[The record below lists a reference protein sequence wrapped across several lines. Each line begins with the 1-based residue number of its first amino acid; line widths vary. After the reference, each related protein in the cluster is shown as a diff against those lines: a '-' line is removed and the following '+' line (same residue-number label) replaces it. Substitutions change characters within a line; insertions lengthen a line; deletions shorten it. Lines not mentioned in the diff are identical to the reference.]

1 MKLKGITRRLWTC
14 IKSNNLK
21 FKEFLI
27 QKTFKYK
34 NTGHNTNKSNVY
46 RWDSPD
52 QVRPTQI
59 NSERLF
65 SSKTWH
71 LLFSNLKKIYNMNRR
86 KAIKSIMAIGAISAS
101 PQLLLGKTESTSP
114 THFIGLGKGGYH
126 IVQHFLKQNPK
137 GKYTCISYY
146 KPQKLD
152 PRIQFVQIPP
162 SGKVIY
168 PFGDPFHFPP
178 QPGAKVQLTNEV
190 LQLVK
195 ANDKFVLLAGLGG
208 FTASNLAK
216 ELTLMLHAENKDF
229 QTICSLPFTFEG
241 TKRRQNATKALSAI
255 KHLPQVK
262 YFELD
267 SLKQKYGDLALSN
280 AFDRVSREFW
290 DTFRS

>member
-1 MKLKGITRRLWTC
+1 
-14 IKSNNLK
+14 
-21 FKEFLI
+21 
-27 QKTFKYK
+27 
-34 NTGHNTNKSNVY
+34 
-46 RWDSPD
+46 
-52 QVRPTQI
+52 
-59 NSERLF
+59 
-65 SSKTWH
+65 
-71 LLFSNLKKIYNMNRR
+71 MNRR

-126 IVQHFLKQNPK
+126 IVQHFLKQDPK

-162 SGKVIY
+162 TGKVIF
-168 PFGDPFHFPP
+168 PFGDPFHYPP
-178 QPGAKVQLTNEV
+178 EPGTKVQLTNEV
-190 LQLVK
+190 LHLVK

-216 ELTLMLHAENKDF
+216 ELTLMLHAENKNF
-229 QTICSLPFTFEG
+229 QTICSLSFTFEG
-241 TKRRQNATKALSAI
+241 AKRRQNATKALSAI

-280 AFDRVSREFW
+280 AFDRGSREFW

>member
-34 NTGHNTNKSNVY
+34 NTGHNTN
-46 RWDSPD
+46 
-52 QVRPTQI
+52 
-59 NSERLF
+59 
-65 SSKTWH
+65 
-71 LLFSNLKKIYNMNRR
+71 NMNRR

-208 FTASNLAK
+208 FTASNL
-216 ELTLMLHAENKDF
+216 
-229 QTICSLPFTFEG
+229 FEG

>member
-1 MKLKGITRRLWTC
+1 
-14 IKSNNLK
+14 
-21 FKEFLI
+21 
-27 QKTFKYK
+27 
-34 NTGHNTNKSNVY
+34 
-46 RWDSPD
+46 
-52 QVRPTQI
+52 
-59 NSERLF
+59 
-65 SSKTWH
+65 
-71 LLFSNLKKIYNMNRR
+71 MNRR